1 MWETDS
7 HTENDYFILSLQVI
21 ESWGMRHLSQEFIDF
36 FENIIFHMTV
46 IGQGSNVRWTTWHEG
61 PSLIQCFSP
70 KYPIY
75 KLNLGCELFDI
86 KSFSIKA
93 VLLLS

>member
-7 HTENDYFILSLQVI
+7 HTENDYFFLLLQVN
-21 ESWGMRHLSQEFIDF
+21 ESWGMLQFSQGFIDF
-36 FENIIFHMTV
+36 FENIIFHTTV
-46 IGQGSNVRWTTWHEG
+46 IGQGSNVRWTTWHC
-61 PSLIQCFSP
+61 LIQCILP